1 MKASGTLRFV
11 ASFYFCCL
19 LTNRSAGQRVR
30 QCASRPRRT
39 WPRCCQAR
47 PPSRLA
53 PSHTHAR
60 ACPRPHSRMAH
71 VCVKTAACATTQRLC
86 ISGITKSHITTTCV
100 PWQAARFLED
110 YPTAMVMRCLSR
122 HRAHRGLL
130 HLLCQPDRHGVH
142 PHHVCEMTERSA
154 RVRGNA
160 TTAYQRVAW
169 RTTLKACGLASCSAP
184 PLE

>member
-53 PSHTHAR
+53 PSHTHTR

-71 VCVKTAACATTQRLC
+71 VCVKTAACATTQRLR

-100 PWQAARFLED
+100 PWQAARFLEEPD
-110 YPTAMVMRCLSR
+110 CHGDALPLSTPRTPRIVASSVPT
-122 HRAHRGLL
+122 
-130 HLLCQPDRHGVH
+130 
-142 PHHVCEMTERSA
+142 RSA
-154 RVRGNA
+154 
-160 TTAYQRVAW
+160 W
-169 RTTLKACGLASCSAP
+169 RSSSPCAR
-184 PLE
+184 